1 MVYPVPV
8 HSRVSGLWPALPP
21 SAREAEAAIIP
32 VDLVHED
39 LSEDLFSALS
49 DSQGE
54 ERAPAWSTM
63 GEGLVMN
70 GVREDFSRYGTPIST
85 RLESYLLTE
94 PQLGKNVDIYV

>member
-1 MVYPVPV
+1 
-8 HSRVSGLWPALPP
+8 
-21 SAREAEAAIIP
+21 
-32 VDLVHED
+32 
-39 LSEDLFSALS
+39 
-49 DSQGE
+49 
-54 ERAPAWSTM
+54 M